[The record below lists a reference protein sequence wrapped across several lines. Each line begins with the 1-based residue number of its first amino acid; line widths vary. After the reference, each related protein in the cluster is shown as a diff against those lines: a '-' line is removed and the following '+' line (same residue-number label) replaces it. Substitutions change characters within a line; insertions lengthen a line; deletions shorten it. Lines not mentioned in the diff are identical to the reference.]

1 MEVLPDWVTGATI
14 QSAVEG
20 CLFSRFLALASLL
33 SLPCID
39 SRMKLIVAII
49 QPSRL
54 EAVKTA
60 LTQVKVFRLTLMD
73 VQGFGRQKGHTE
85 TYRGHDLAV
94 NLLRKVRLEIAVND
108 AFVEPTIKAITE
120 GGRTGAQGEIGDGK
134 IFVLPMDDCVRI
146 RTGER
151 GSEAI

>member
-1 MEVLPDWVTGATI
+1 
-14 QSAVEG
+14 
-20 CLFSRFLALASLL
+20 
-33 SLPCID
+33 
-39 SRMKLIVAII
+39 MKLIVAII

-60 LTQVKVFRLTLMD
+60 LTQVEVFRLNLMD

-120 GGRTGAQGEIGDGK
+120 GGRTGAQGEIVDGK